1 MCFSNYLEG
10 RKIRILFYIFII
22 TVGALLGAKGRL
34 SESFM
39 GKLSHFQFISLLILL
54 FIMGVNI
61 GVNNDVV
68 SNFYKIGLQAFILAV
83 FSIVFS
89 ILFVKLVSRFLAKDG
104 SVDEKVSD

>member
-1 MCFSNYLEG
+1 
-10 RKIRILFYIFII
+10 
-22 TVGALLGAKGRL
+22 
-34 SESFM
+34 
-39 GKLSHFQFISLLILL
+39 
-54 FIMGVNI
+54 MGVNI